1 MNAIGVALSS
11 EESDKS
17 SKLSVAI
24 TIVGIVSVLV
34 LLWYLGA
41 FAPKELRESKYIIKE
56 TNTVNMGK
64 QDTMVYASLI
74 NDFNEQ
80 VFLPDDTDTIFF
92 VKMDR
97 NYKVV

>member
-1 MNAIGVALSS
+1 
-11 EESDKS
+11 
-17 SKLSVAI
+17 
-24 TIVGIVSVLV
+24 
-34 LLWYLGA
+34 
-41 FAPKELRESKYIIKE
+41 
-56 TNTVNMGK
+56 MGK
-64 QDTMVYASLI
+64 QNTMVYASLI